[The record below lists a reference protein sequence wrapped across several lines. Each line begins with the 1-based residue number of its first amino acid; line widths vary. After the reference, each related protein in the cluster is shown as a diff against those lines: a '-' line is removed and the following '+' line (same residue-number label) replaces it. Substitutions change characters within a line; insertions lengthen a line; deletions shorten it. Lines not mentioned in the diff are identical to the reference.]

1 MAVKSCYEVL
11 EISST
16 ASPGEIRHAFRRAL
30 ARYHPDKVQ
39 HLGAEFH
46 EIAAAKT
53 AEITEA
59 YRTLS
64 NPSAR
69 ADYDSRV
76 AVTSAPPRGD
86 WGFSDDRAEAMELVR
101 RAVLGRVRQALQ
113 QEFGSCEETPEHGFD
128 VVGTSPKTWRRGQL
142 RVLVRLVPA
151 VDAPAVEDIAA
162 KAQRLM
168 RDNAR
173 EICLFVMGQAVA
185 PVADLGRTVDDLRRR
200 SLQTGCTL
208 IVVPI
213 DTRTWSAHVPASAP
227 SMVRALVQ
235 RLQAA

>member
-11 EISST
+11 EISPT

-76 AVTSAPPRGD
+76 AVASAPSRGD

-113 QEFGSCEETPEHGFD
+113 TGVRILRRDACTRLRRRRHLAEDLETRPATRPGPAGSRRLTRRPWR
-128 VVGTSPKTWRRGQL
+128 TS
-142 RVLVRLVPA
+142 
-151 VDAPAVEDIAA
+151 
-162 KAQRLM
+162 
-168 RDNAR
+168 
-173 EICLFVMGQAVA
+173 
-185 PVADLGRTVDDLRRR
+185 LRRR
-200 SLQTGCTL
+200 SG
-208 IVVPI
+208 
-213 DTRTWSAHVPASAP
+213 
-227 SMVRALVQ
+227 
-235 RLQAA
+235 